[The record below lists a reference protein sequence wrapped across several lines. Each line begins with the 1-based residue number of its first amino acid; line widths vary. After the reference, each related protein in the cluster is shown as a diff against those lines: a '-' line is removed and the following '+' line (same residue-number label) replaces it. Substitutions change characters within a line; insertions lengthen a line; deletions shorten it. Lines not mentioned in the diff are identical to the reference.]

1 MQNYENQLI
10 MHDVLHLLIFLKHL
24 YIIVSYFKTTEC
36 KNMNKVLHLKKKFFK
51 YRKCLNLLDLIKQ
64 DYYLGTS

>member
-36 KNMNKVLHLKKKFFK
+36 KNMNKVLHLKKKIQKMFEFA
-51 YRKCLNLLDLIKQ
+51 
-64 DYYLGTS
+64 